1 MADQKNK
8 RTAPSV
14 QDVLNGN
21 TGRSRAKFKS
31 GYTGPKKP
39 PRPIQG
45 REDAAGPGSFQGGGN
60 RGASGAPSR
69 SLGSSSRPSPGS
81 RTSSGAASAY
91 VPPRRSGG
99 ILDYAWIAYS
109 LVLAIALTTAIIAY
123 SRGSGSS
130 SGGIY
135 YPYNSLTITGVVK
148 DIFDDYRSG
157 GLGSAYARGG
167 GEAAQ
172 SDASS
177 ETAEETDK
185 SALLGESVASTQPNS
200 TTGAAMALDV
210 GDSYGSYAKATS
222 HEEVLSQLEK
232 ALAANEPE
240 FVGIKLCYEDPETQN
255 LIGYPQTVVEYFTKY
270 MADNSDKRSIFLSQ
284 IKDANEFSAK
294 NGDAYLV
301 KLPLTKFTINMGYDE
316 TTVSISGF
324 TDIKM
329 DAGQSA
335 TVSPLLPCMY
345 EVYATNANGSV
356 TQEVESDM
364 SEGNLSLNIGVTN

>member
-1 MADQKNK
+1 MADQKNR

-21 TGRSRAKFKS
+21 TGRSRTKFKS

-39 PRPIQG
+39 PRPIP
-45 REDAAGPGSFQGGGN
+45 RPDDAAGSDLRGGPGAAIPATPGVRASAGG
-60 RGASGAPSR
+60 RA
-69 SLGSSSRPSPGS
+69 
-81 RTSSGAASAY
+81 TSGAATAY

-109 LVLAIALTTAIIAY
+109 LVLAIALVTAIIAY
-123 SRGSGSS
+123 SRGSKASS
-130 SGGIY
+130 GIY

-157 GLGSAYARGG
+157 GLGSSYARNGG
-167 GEAAQ
+167 ASAT
-172 SDASS
+172 SDAASS
-177 ETAEETDK
+177 ESGDDTDK
-185 SALLGESVASTQPNS
+185 SALLGETVASSVPNS
-200 TTGAAMALDV
+200 TTGATMALDV
-210 GDSYGSYAKATS
+210 GDSYGSYDKATS
-222 HEEVLSQLEK
+222 HEEVLTQLEK

-240 FVGIKLCYEDPETQN
+240 FVGMKLCYEDPETQN

-284 IKDANEFSAK
+284 IKDESEFSVK
-294 NGDAYLV
+294 NGEAYLV